1 MRTSSILRLPQ
12 CAEAVDQDFLAK
24 DPARTVKPPA
34 NLREMDKTVLTWGQ
48 LRAALE
54 MLGDISLR
62 DWILMKLD
70 MSNALRPSELFPLRW
85 RCFLEET
92 RILDIQETV
101 YKGKVRSFGTIG
113 TIGAIYYKNAT
124 NFLAA
129 GHRVN
134 RMGSAHVSLLL
145 PLIKSVRGHSIWC
158 RFNRSLPK

>member
-24 DPARTVKPPA
+24 DPAPL
-34 NLREMDKTVLTWGQ
+34 NLPQTCERWTRPYSPGASFARL
-48 LRAALE
+48 LE

-70 MSNALRPSELFPLRW
+70 TSNALRPSELFRLRW
-85 RCFLEET
+85 RCLLEET

-101 YKGKVRSFGTIG
+101 YKGKVRSFGKIG

-134 RMGSAHVSLLL
+134 RVGSAHVSLLL

-158 RFNRSLPK
+158 HFNRSLPK